1 MCEWFSPTML
11 LYCSLLINYR
21 KSKRI
26 GVWARI
32 SVRKSSPF
40 LIISLETC
48 VTDDFMNRN
57 RNLVKPTQSY
67 ISTQT
72 QLYFVLSKVLITTLD
87 RKGLENRFNI
97 FLRHKKITWKSIKIR
112 NNIMYTKY
120 LIKRTFNFMDS
131 ASFKRS
137 NYSFV
142 FWYL

>member
-1 MCEWFSPTML
+1 MCEWFSPTIL

-26 GVWARI
+26 GVWARF

-131 ASFKRS
+131 TSFKRS

>member
-1 MCEWFSPTML
+1 M
-11 LYCSLLINYR
+11 
-21 KSKRI
+21 
-26 GVWARI
+26 
-32 SVRKSSPF
+32 RKSSPF

-48 VTDDFMNRN
+48 LTDDFMNRN

-112 NNIMYTKY
+112 NNITYTKY

-131 ASFKRS
+131 TSFKRS
-137 NYSFV
+137 NFSFA
-142 FWYL
+142 F

>member
-1 MCEWFSPTML
+1 MCEWFSPTIL

-112 NNIMYTKY
+112 NNITYTKY

-131 ASFKRS
+131 TSFKRS
-137 NYSFV
+137 NYSCA